1 MRSFPKICEME
12 SSDRY
17 WPSSISSARGIGG
30 FLNTRCLRCFHCL
43 QSCSRRV
50 VSVEPLV
57 FLCVYAI
64 FVHLTTFHL
73 YAYHVYSW
81 SQLSNGSH
89 SAEGCV
95 TVRKLNE
102 EGRRGND
109 TANFVQG
116 QVSLLY
122 LYVGVASQIPG
133 IASALILGPLSDRY
147 GRKVAFGIVLGGLF
161 FQSVVTYSIIE
172 FDLSLYY
179 FVLGSGLRSL
189 AGGEAGLLTV
199 SRSFVTDISS
209 RKWLT
214 LRLGI
219 LVAVSY
225 IAASMGLFTAG
236 FWIGASNCKYRPI
249 SLLILVMSVVVVIY
263 LLLCMR
269 ESLNHRQA
277 TGRQL
282 SLASGT
288 KSALLVPLKIFFDR
302 SRGVPLWKLWFGL
315 LVLGVTVLNQM
326 GYLATVILFS
336 LHEPLQW
343 KPGTIG
349 TYLAASE
356 FIRGLSS
363 IILLPIL
370 VCCSL
375 SDPLIALFGVCV
387 VCLTNIGTGFVTES
401 WQMFIGEKV

>member
-1 MRSFPKICEME
+1 M
-12 SSDRY
+12 
-17 WPSSISSARGIGG
+17 
-30 FLNTRCLRCFHCL
+30 
-43 QSCSRRV
+43 
-50 VSVEPLV
+50 EPLV

-89 SAEGCV
+89 RAEGCV

-263 LLLCMR
+263 LLLFMR
-269 ESLNHRQA
+269 DSLMN
-277 TGRQL
+277 
-282 SLASGT
+282 
-288 KSALLVPLKIFFDR
+288 R
-302 SRGVPLWKLWFGL
+302 SR
-315 LVLGVTVLNQM
+315 
-326 GYLATVILFS
+326 
-336 LHEPLQW
+336 
-343 KPGTIG
+343 
-349 TYLAASE
+349 
-356 FIRGLSS
+356 
-363 IILLPIL
+363 
-370 VCCSL
+370 
-375 SDPLIALFGVCV
+375 
-387 VCLTNIGTGFVTES
+387 
-401 WQMFIGEKV
+401 